1 MCIFLYRFTLN
12 MVKLN
17 PEIWGPHY
25 WFFLHTAAMNYST
38 VPTETLRKKYYEL
51 IQNFAL
57 FIPDVEVANNFLKLL
72 DSYPVTPYL
81 ESRQSLIH
89 WVHFIHNK
97 VNAKLGKR
105 ELSLHESL
113 EAYHAHYIPREREKA
128 LLKKYKKHLFYGTI
142 AALGGL
148 IIYLYKTYEV

>member
-1 MCIFLYRFTLN
+1 

-25 WFFLHTAAMNYST
+25 WFFLHTVAMNYSMT
-38 VPTETLRKKYYEL
+38 PTETLRKKYYEL

-57 FIPDVEVANNFLKLL
+57 FMPDIEVANEFLKML
-72 DSYPVTPYL
+72 DQYPVTPYL
-81 ESRQSLIH
+81 ESRETLIH

-113 EAYHAHYIPREREKA
+113 EAYYANYIPREKERA
-128 LLKKYKKHLFYGTI
+128 LLKKYKKHLFYGTM
-142 AALGGL
+142 AALGGV
-148 IIYLYKTYEV
+148 IYYLYTTYEA